1 MRNDGY
7 ALISYMSEY
16 RITYTEISAQRT
28 DYDEEEKGEPIE
40 PQHSGLLIH
49 IRPPVQ
55 LNPDA
60 VRRHLEASTL
70 RPLDPSHN
78 PEALEVKDVV
88 LLGSTDEQTTIY
100 ASIEREFRGYIRPR
114 ELIESIIQ
122 DTLNNTAKILQ
133 FMGARAIVETMQAPD
148 VGS

>member
-1 MRNDGY
+1 
-7 ALISYMSEY
+7 MSEY
-16 RITYTEISAQRT
+16 RITYTEIPAQRT

-70 RPLDPSHN
+70 RPLEPNHN

-100 ASIEREFRGYIRPR
+100 ASVERETPWYVKSR
-114 ELIESIIQ
+114 EQVESIIQ
-122 DTLNNTAKILQ
+122 DTLVDTAKLLQ
-133 FMGARAIVETMQAPD
+133 FMGARAIVETMQTPD
-148 VGS
+148 AGS

>member
-1 MRNDGY
+1 
-7 ALISYMSEY
+7 MSEY
-16 RITYTEISAQRT
+16 RITYTEIPAQRT
-28 DYDEEEKGEPIE
+28 DYDEEGDQIE

-70 RPLDPSHN
+70 RPLEPNHN

-100 ASIEREFRGYIRPR
+100 ASVERETPWYVKSR
-114 ELIESIIQ
+114 EQVESIIQ
-122 DTLNNTAKILQ
+122 DTLVDTAKLLQ
-133 FMGARAIVETMQAPD
+133 FMGARAIVETMQTPD
-148 VGS
+148 AGS